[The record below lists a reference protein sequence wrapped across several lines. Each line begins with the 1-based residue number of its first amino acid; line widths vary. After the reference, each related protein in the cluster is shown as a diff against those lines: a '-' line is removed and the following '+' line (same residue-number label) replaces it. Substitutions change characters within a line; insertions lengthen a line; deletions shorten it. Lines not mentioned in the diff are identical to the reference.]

1 MLLSAGTVA
10 GSRAGRPA
18 DLSVVIT
25 PTSFAGGRLDYLV
38 ALDNDG
44 PGAARDAAFSA
55 RLPAGR
61 LFQVQAVVVE
71 LQSACRRSGR
81 AVTCKLGSLPAH
93 DYQEVVISMR
103 APARGT
109 YVLTARVGSPTP
121 DPEPGNNTDRA
132 SIQVP

>member
-1 MLLSAGTVA
+1 VLLSAGTTA
-10 GSRAGRPA
+10 ASRAGRAA

-44 PGAARDAAFSA
+44 PGAARDTAFSA

-61 LFQVQAVVVE
+61 LFHVQAVVVE
-71 LQSACRRSGR
+71 LPSACRRSGR
-81 AVTCKLGSLPAH
+81 AITCTLGTLPAH

-103 APARGT
+103 APAHGT
-109 YVLTARVGSPTP
+109 YLLTARVVSATP
-121 DPEPGNNTDRA
+121 DPVPRNNIDRA

>member
-1 MLLSAGTVA
+1 VLSAGALA
-10 GSRAGRPA
+10 GSTARAA

-25 PTSFAGGRLDYLV
+25 PTSFAGGRLDYLI

-44 PGAARDAAFSA
+44 PGPARNAVVSA

-61 LFQVQAVVVE
+61 LFGVQAVEVE
-71 LQSACRRSGR
+71 VPGECRRSGR
-81 AVTCKLGSLPAH
+81 AVTCVLGTLPAH

-109 YVLTARVGSPTP
+109 YVLSARISSPTP

-132 SIQVP
+132 SILVP